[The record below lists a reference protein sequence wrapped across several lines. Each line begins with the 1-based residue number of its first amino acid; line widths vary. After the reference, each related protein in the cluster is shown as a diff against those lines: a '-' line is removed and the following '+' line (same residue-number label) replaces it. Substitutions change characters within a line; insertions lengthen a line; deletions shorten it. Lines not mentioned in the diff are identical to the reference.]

1 MRNIGYLF
9 LSVGLFVLG
18 TSSLWAQTSKLDS
31 LNRAYTVELETSR
44 KIEIMLE
51 IAFQFEQINPDTLV
65 ELSLQAAELANT
77 NNLDSLKI
85 VAEIQATRGYMRAGS
100 FDSSLELSKQLLN
113 YIDNLKPGQFEL
125 ERASVIRSIGNIYF
139 IQFEQE
145 KSLDFYQEAEP
156 VYLKH
161 KDYGNLTALYD
172 NMASSYLELSDL
184 DKAEEYYLKSL
195 YYYQNYET
203 GRSVGRLYVNL
214 ANLYQRLENTEKAK
228 NYALQALEYAEQ
240 ENALIMKTYSYRILG
255 TAAYLEKNYEEAIS
269 YNLKSLEIAN
279 ELGIVYEQKDSYLNL
294 AKIYKEMG
302 DFENAYINY
311 VEHKTYYDSLQN
323 EQSNNRLAELRT
335 EYEVDKIEQE
345 KALLEKENQL
355 KSTRVI
361 AVSSTLGL
369 ALLLMIF
376 GIIAYATR
384 KRREI
389 ELLEKDR
396 IIADSKKQLAEEE
409 LSNLR
414 LREENLQ
421 KELTNYALHIV
432 EKNDF
437 LQEVKTEMAD
447 LKTDMKSDIAIKH
460 INRLGNK
467 IYQNLLLN
475 KDREEFEIQVEQA
488 CSGFFKNLEMKHPEL
503 TNQERRLAALLR
515 LNLTSK
521 EISGIM
527 NISPKSVDQSRY
539 RVRKKIGLDKE
550 INLANYFNQI

>member
-18 TSSLWAQTSKLDS
+18 TSSLRAQTSKLDS
-31 LNRAYTVELETSR
+31 LHRAYTEESEPSR

-156 VYLKH
+156 VYLKYN
-161 KDYGNLTALYD
+161 DYGNLTALYD

-228 NYALQALEYAEQ
+228 DYALQALEYAEQ

-409 LSNLR
+409 LSNVR